1 MNKHIGGSGEEML
14 GVANYFLSN
23 VGFAKEPV
31 LVRSACTACEIAVYN
46 EEETAWI
53 ILVAMGGKIGERES
67 ICADEQEYA
76 MQFLKH
82 GGMYD
87 KVSQVKIYI
96 RFIGAF
102 KDPCTL
108 PL

>member
-1 MNKHIGGSGEEML
+1 M
-14 GVANYFLSN
+14 SN
-23 VGFAKEPV
+23 VVFAKEPV
-31 LVRSACTACEIAVYN
+31 LVRSACTAFDIAVCN

-76 MQFLKH
+76 MLFFKD
-82 GGMYD
+82 GGMYG

-96 RFIGAF
+96 RGKGLLHWCIQRSLYLYTVYSVSRWFE
-102 KDPCTL
+102 TL